1 VNSSGPGVLFF
12 WVSIVASFSLLVM
25 DLGDL
30 YSLGSILDIHI
41 CLEIGHFF

>member
-1 VNSSGPGVLFF
+1 VNSSSPGVLFF
-12 WVSIVASFSLLVM
+12 WVTIVASFSLLVI

-30 YSLGSILDIHI
+30 YPLGSILDIHI